1 MPEKTLVL
9 PSFLEAVFTGF
20 SDVLIQYVE
29 DVVPLSCC
37 LYLSVEKLVVILISG
52 PIHIVSFFLL

>member
-29 DVVPLSCC
+29 DVPLSCC